1 MRIKDAV
8 HTRERR
14 LRIRQFVK
22 PSFEPVK
29 KYRQE
34 TDQSILPVS
43 LNKPAAIEEPEKRKL
58 PLFME
63 PLFKAK
69 EFDPL

>member
-1 MRIKDAV
+1 MSTKYAAHNRPGKPIQ
-8 HTRERR
+8 
-14 LRIRQFVK
+14 QFVK
-22 PSFEPVK
+22 TNIETAS

-43 LNKPAAIEEPEKRKL
+43 LNRSAAIDEPEKRKL

>member
-1 MRIKDAV
+1 MRTKYAANTRRPRHRIQQFIKTNIESASK
-8 HTRERR
+8 H
-14 LRIRQFVK
+14 
-22 PSFEPVK
+22 
-29 KYRQE
+29 RQE

-43 LNKPAAIEEPEKRKL
+43 LNKSAAIDEPEKRKL